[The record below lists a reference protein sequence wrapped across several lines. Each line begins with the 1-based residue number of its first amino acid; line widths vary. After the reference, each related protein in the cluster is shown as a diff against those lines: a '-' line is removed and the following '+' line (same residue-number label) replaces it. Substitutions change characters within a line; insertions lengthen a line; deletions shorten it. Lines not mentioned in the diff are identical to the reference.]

1 MTIDEYKNLYSLI
14 YQLLE
19 AERSISDKRH
29 TRISKL
35 IYILVSLFE
44 YLYFYMILLING
56 QSRILVQIS
65 DPRSLL
71 YVFLFVGANGKDLL
85 DFHLENGT
93 FERWWNSQR
102 MWMICGLS
110 SFLFGCIDYT
120 LSSLGI
126 SVRGFDLTSKV
137 QDDELSKRYDQGTF
151 EFGVASPMFVPMTM
165 AAIINVVSFVVG
177 SIGLF
182 RSGIRNMEGLI
193 LQILLSGFVV
203 INCWPVYE
211 AMVFRS
217 DNGRMSTKITLI
229 AAFLTSIMC
238 LLAY

>member
-1 MTIDEYKNLYSLI
+1 
-14 YQLLE
+14 
-19 AERSISDKRH
+19 
-29 TRISKL
+29 
-35 IYILVSLFE
+35 
-44 YLYFYMILLING
+44 MILLING

-65 DPRSLL
+65 DPRFLL
-71 YVFLFVGANGKDLL
+71 YVFLFIGANGKDLL

-93 FERWWNSQR
+93 FQRWWNSQR

-126 SVRGFDLTSKV
+126 AVRGFDLTSKV

-229 AAFLTSIMC
+229 AAVLTSITC